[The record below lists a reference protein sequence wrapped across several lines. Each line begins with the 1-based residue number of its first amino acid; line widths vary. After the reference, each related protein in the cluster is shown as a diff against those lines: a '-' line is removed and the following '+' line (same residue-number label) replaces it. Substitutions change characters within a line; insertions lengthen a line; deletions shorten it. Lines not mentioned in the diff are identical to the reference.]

1 MLKGKDKND
10 VKIAVVGAGPAGL
23 AAAKEL
29 LTYGFNVYIYEN
41 EACAGGV
48 MAFGIPS
55 FRFKMDAIAK
65 QVDPVKNLGGN
76 FKFNQNLKES
86 DFIRLAHEYDY
97 VYLAYGLTKVRS
109 LGIPGENFKG
119 SLNALT
125 FLREFNFAEKIK
137 DGSELPKL
145 SGTVLVVGAGNVAM
159 DASRCA
165 VRAGAEKTI
174 IVYRRSE
181 EEAPCTAVEIKQARE
196 DGVTVDFLTNPVEV
210 LGDAEGNVCGAKCEI
225 MELSE
230 PDESGR
236 KKPVGTGKYKEYK
249 CDYIISAIGQIPDN
263 DIYDTKKITT
273 DHGYLKAVD
282 GAYQTN
288 IENVYTGGDIL
299 LGAKTIGAALKCG
312 KEFAK
317 IVIAKYEEE
326 NN

>member
-1 MLKGKDKND
+1 MLKEKDKKN

-23 AAAKEL
+23 AASKEL
-29 LTYGFNVYIYEN
+29 LSYGFSVDIYEK
-41 EACAGGV
+41 EAFAGGV

-65 QVDPVKNLGGN
+65 QVEPVVALGGN
-76 FKFNQNLKES
+76 FKFNQDLKES
-86 DFIRLAHEYDY
+86 DFIRLAHEYDF
-97 VYLAYGLTKVRS
+97 VYLAFGLTKVRS
-109 LGIPGENFKG
+109 LGIPGENLNG

-125 FLREFNFAEKIK
+125 FLREYNFAEKIK
-137 DGSELPKL
+137 DGTSIPKL
-145 SGTVLVVGAGNVAM
+145 HGTVLVVGAGNVAM

-181 EEAPCTAVEIKQARE
+181 EEAPCTAIELKQARE

-210 LGDAEGNVCGAKCEI
+210 LGDEAGNVCGAKCEI
-225 MELSE
+225 MELSS

-263 DIYDTKKITT
+263 DIYDIKKIAT
-273 DHGYLKAVD
+273 DHGYIKAID

-312 KEFAK
+312 KDFAK
-317 IVIAKYEEE
+317 IVISKYENE
-326 NN
+326 